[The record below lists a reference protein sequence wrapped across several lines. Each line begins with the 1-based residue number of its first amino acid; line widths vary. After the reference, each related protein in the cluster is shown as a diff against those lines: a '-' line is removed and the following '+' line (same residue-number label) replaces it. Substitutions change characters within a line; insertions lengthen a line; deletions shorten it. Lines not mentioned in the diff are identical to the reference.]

1 AAVSGATVNFTVEG
15 NAAGSGTT
23 NGSGVATFSYNPS
36 ALSVAGHNVQA
47 SFADATISGST
58 YTASTSGTQTLTVT
72 TATVTV
78 TFTAADKTYDGNNTA
93 AVSNCAI
100 ATGKVGSDDVTC
112 SVAGGTFASSNA
124 SASAQAVSATA
135 TLGGTKASNYAVT
148 NPVTTTAK
156 INPATPTVTVSDPLP
171 TFDGSPHSA
180 TAVTKGLGGA
190 DVSGSFTFAYD
201 GSNTAPTHAKT
212 SYAVVATF
220 TSGDGNYTDASG
232 AGVLTIKQASSTT
245 KVTGGTFTF
254 DGSAHAASVLV
265 TGVGGLS
272 LTPSPNYSGGCSA
285 APIDVAQT
293 TPTACTASYS
303 FAGDGDHTGSNDSAT
318 IVITPAAS
326 LTKVTGGTF
335 PFDGSAHAASV
346 LVTGAGSLSLTP
358 SPSYS
363 GGCSAAP
370 IHVAQTPCTASYSF
384 AGDPDHTG
392 SSDSAVI
399 TITQAPSVTVVS
411 GGGSFQFDG
420 LPHGAT
426 ASVTGAG
433 GLSLTPLPSYTSVTA
448 PIHVAQ
454 TPCTASYSFAGDPD
468 HTGSSGS
475 AVITITQAPSVTTIG
490 AGYMVIY
497 NTLPHGVTANV
508 TGAGGLN
515 QAVAVVYNPGGSTV
529 PLNPGTYTAT
539 ATFAGDADHLGS
551 NAGRPVTIN
560 ITYGA
565 CSAGFGPGDVILPP
579 INS

>member
-1 AAVSGATVNFTVEG
+1 
-15 NAAGSGTT
+15 
-23 NGSGVATFSYNPS
+23 
-36 ALSVAGHNVQA
+36 
-47 SFADATISGST
+47 
-58 YTASTSGTQTLTVT
+58 
-72 TATVTV
+72 
-78 TFTAADKTYDGNNTA
+78 
-93 AVSNCAI
+93 
-100 ATGKVGSDDVTC
+100 
-112 SVAGGTFASSNA
+112 
-124 SASAQAVSATA
+124 
-135 TLGGTKASNYAVT
+135 
-148 NPVTTTAK
+148 
-156 INPATPTVTVSDPLP
+156 
-171 TFDGSPHSA
+171 
-180 TAVTKGLGGA
+180 
-190 DVSGSFTFAYD
+190 GSF
-201 GSNTAPTHAKT
+201 
-212 SYAVVATF
+212 V
-220 TSGDGNYTDASG
+220 
-232 AGVLTIKQASSTT
+232 
-245 KVTGGTFTF
+245 
-254 DGSAHAASVLV
+254 
-265 TGVGGLS
+265 
-272 LTPSPNYSGGCSA
+272 
-285 APIDVAQT
+285 
-293 TPTACTASYS
+293 
-303 FAGDGDHTGSNDSAT
+303 
-318 IVITPAAS
+318 
-326 LTKVTGGTF
+326 
-335 PFDGSAHAASV
+335 FDGSAHAASV

-420 LPHGAT
+420 LAHGAT
-426 ASVTGAG
+426 VSVTGAG
-433 GLSLTPLPSYTSVTA
+433 GLSLTPLPSYTCVTAPIHVAQTPCTASYSVAGDADHTGSSDSAVTTITQAPSVTVVSGGGSFQFDGLAHGATVSVTGAGGLSLTPLPSYTCVTA

-551 NAGRPVTIN
+551 NAGPVTIN

-579 INS
+579 INSDGTSVYQRKGGSTIPVKFNVCGANGAPLTDPTLVFAPTGGALTMTGAMRGTITVVNETVT